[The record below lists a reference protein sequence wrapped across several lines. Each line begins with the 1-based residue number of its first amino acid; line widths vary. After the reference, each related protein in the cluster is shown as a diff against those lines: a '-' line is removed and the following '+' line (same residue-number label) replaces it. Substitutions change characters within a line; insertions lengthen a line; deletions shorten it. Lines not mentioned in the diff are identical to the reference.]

1 MRSARSGRRA
11 MRAVLFLVAAS
22 AAATACSN
30 DILGDDP
37 NTGIDLTVVK
47 GPIQPVVREGED
59 NTAPVEDA
67 KVEFRRLDGGR
78 HTARTNAL
86 GEARVSLLP
95 GTYVVTVLECPLTL
109 ALPDPDTVEVVS
121 GQRQVLRQ
129 ECDTGIR

>member
-1 MRSARSGRRA
+1 MKQRTTKLGRNFFTREDVL
-11 MRAVLFLVAAS
+11 AVSRELLGKYLVTNIDGQQAAGRIVEVE
-22 AAATACSN
+22 AYR
-30 DILGDDP
+30 GPDDKASHAY
-37 NTGIDLTVVK
+37 N
-47 GPIQPVVREGED
+47 
-59 NTAPVEDA
+59 N
-67 KVEFRRLDGGR
+67 R

-95 GTYVVTVLECPLTL
+95 GTYIVTVLECPLTL